1 MKKQLNIAF
10 LAAVLLISPS
20 GCGLL
25 TPATYDAT
33 KYEAVHQAALDGD
46 NAKIKELLQAN
57 PSLVNVA
64 DYDQNTPL
72 HLAAMHGHAD
82 TAQLLLDDGANKN
95 AQNTVGM
102 TALHLAAKAG
112 FLDVVKV
119 LVNAKPDFSI
129 KDSRGW
135 TALTWAEKANHDDVA
150 SFLKDN
156 GAKE

>member
-1 MKKQLNIAF
+1 MKRQFNIVL
-10 LAAVLLISPS
+10 LAAVLLVSPS

-25 TPATYDAT
+25 TPATYDTT
-33 KYEAVHQAALDGD
+33 KYQAVHQAALDGD
-46 NAKIKELLQAN
+46 NATIKELLQAN
-57 PSLVNVA
+57 PSLVNIG
-64 DYDQNTPL
+64 DYDKNTPL

-82 TAQLLLDDGANKN
+82 TAKLLLDDGANVN
-95 AQNTVGM
+95 ALNTAGM

-119 LVNAKPDFSI
+119 LVNAKPDLSI

-135 TALTWAEKANHDDVA
+135 TALVWAENAHHDDIA
-150 SFLKDN
+150 TFLKEN